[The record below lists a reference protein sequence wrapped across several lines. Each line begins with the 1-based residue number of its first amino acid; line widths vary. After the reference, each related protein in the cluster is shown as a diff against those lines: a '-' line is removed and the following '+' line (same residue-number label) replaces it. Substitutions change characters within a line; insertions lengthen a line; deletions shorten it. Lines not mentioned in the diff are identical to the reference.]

1 MHVLYA
7 CIQIPSPL
15 ASNGGGQVA
24 FEYLETL
31 TRLAEV
37 DVVTSVAP
45 GREAW
50 LEPLR
55 NLVGRTI
62 AVPWAPSLPARLA
75 RYAKA
80 ALGSG
85 SPRPFVNR
93 PFLDAVHAQLARESY
108 GVVQAD
114 WTEVAQWVRP
124 PAGVRFVC
132 GAPDVREK
140 LAGRRVSQSENPLDR
155 AWARWRRRRTRRE
168 EATLFRRADTVLTL
182 SESDAARVNELAPSA
197 RVFPVV
203 YKKASP
209 PTDTGS
215 RDERDPG
222 TLLFVGDY
230 SRRPNRRIAELL
242 LAEILP
248 AIREHHPDVVLRL
261 AGGGANDAL
270 RARARGA
277 GVEMTGYLPSL
288 ADEYRRATL
297 LVAPVPIGG
306 GIHIKMIEAMS
317 AGLAVL
323 TSPVGNDGLAAE
335 PERSVFLADSPAAM
349 AERASRLLSNPDEIA
364 KVAQEGREHVR
375 QRFGDERAL
384 ALLGEALGLGASPPG
399 GK

>member
-15 ASNGGGQVA
+15 ASNGGGQAA

-45 GREAW
+45 GREPW

-55 NLVGRTI
+55 KLVRRTI
-62 AVPWAPSLPARLA
+62 EVPWTPSLAARIV
-75 RYAKA
+75 RYARA
-80 ALGSG
+80 ILGNG

-93 PFLDAVHAQLARESY
+93 PFLDAVHVQLARESY
-108 GVVQAD
+108 DVVQAD
-114 WTEVAQWVRP
+114 WTEVARWVRAP
-124 PAGVRFVC
+124 RGMRFVC

-140 LAGRRVSQSENPLDR
+140 LAERRVAQAANPLDR
-155 AWARWRRRRTRRE
+155 ARARWRHERTRRE
-168 EATLFRRADTVLTL
+168 EAALFLRADTVLTL
-182 SESDAARVNELAPSA
+182 SESDAARVREIAPSA

-209 PTDTGS
+209 PADTPS
-215 RDERDPG
+215 RDERDPK
-222 TLLFVGDY
+222 TLLFVGDF
-230 SRRPNRRIAELL
+230 SRRPNRRIVELL
-242 LAEILP
+242 LSEVLP

-261 AGGGANDAL
+261 AGGGADATL
-270 RARARGA
+270 RGRAEEAGA
-277 GVEMTGYLPSL
+277 EVTGYLPSL

-323 TSPVGNDGLAAE
+323 TNSVGNDGVAAE
-335 PERSVFLADSPAAM
+335 PGRSVFLADTPAAM
-349 AERASRLLSNPDEIA
+349 AERASRLLSTPEEITE
-364 KVAQEGREHVR
+364 VARAGRAHVR
-375 QRFGDERAL
+375 RRFGAERAL
-384 ALLGEALGLGASPPG
+384 ELLMEALDLDESTSG
-399 GK
+399 GE